1 MVRALL
7 VHRLLI
13 YRLLIYRLL
22 GRRLLIYRLLIYRLL
37 RHRLLIYRLLGCRL
51 LIYRLLGCRLL
62 IYWLLGCRLL
72 ICWLLGLGLLVH
84 RLLRCR
90 LLGDRLLLHHRCGS
104 SSLSRLR
111 GRCCRH
117 NGNRLLLYRFGC
129 FHCLHRCAAAGAK
142 LCSFAELCAAIL
154 TKCHVTSSF
163 SIKNVMCTKTPHIPK
178 TNMQRF
184 PISPCPSEPS
194 SPPSHFSPGHNPPG
208 HPGDICFFMEIF
220 LLALRMLYDTFI
232 IAFFPACTLP
242 AAGSLWGKQKNPPTR
257 SRWIGR
263 ECMLSTRD

>member
-13 YRLLIYRLL
+13 YRLLIYRLR

-72 ICWLLGLGLLVH
+72 IYRLLGCRLLIYGLLGCRLLICWLLGLGLLVH

-90 LLGDRLLLHHRCGS
+90 LLGDRILLHHRCGS

-111 GRCCRH
+111 GRCCRY

-142 LCSFAELCAAIL
+142 HRIAVELCAAFCAYAL
-154 TKCHVTSSF
+154 
-163 SIKNVMCTKTPHIPK
+163 
-178 TNMQRF
+178 
-184 PISPCPSEPS
+184 
-194 SPPSHFSPGHNPPG
+194 
-208 HPGDICFFMEIF
+208 IF
-220 LLALRMLYDTFI
+220 LLFVQRLSAGGTKSGFVRGLSA
-232 IAFFPACTLP
+232 AFFTVFHFNL
-242 AAGSLWGKQKNPPTR
+242 R
-257 SRWIGR
+257 SAVIRR
-263 ECMLSTRD
+263 HK